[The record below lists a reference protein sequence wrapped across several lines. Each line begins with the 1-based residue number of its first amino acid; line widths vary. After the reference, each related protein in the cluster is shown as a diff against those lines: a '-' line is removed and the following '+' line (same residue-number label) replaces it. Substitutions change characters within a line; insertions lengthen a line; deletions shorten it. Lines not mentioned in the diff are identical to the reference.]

1 MVLMS
6 TIPGLT
12 ETAHGKEPEL
22 VKEYEDVPLELFPA
36 LDPSHHRYENRNEER
51 NKIILQNNKN
61 AYKRYRLIM
70 DLRTGLF
77 ASIYVSVV
85 PTNAIFAQQL
95 LEACDYA
102 TRHGVVGECSEPRE
116 GCRHSAVVFPTLPM
130 K

>member
-1 MVLMS
+1 MVLLS

-12 ETAHGKEPEL
+12 ETAHGREPEL
-22 VKEYEDVPLELFPA
+22 VKEHEDVPLELLPA

-51 NKIILQNNKN
+51 NKTILQNNKN

-85 PTNAIFAQQL
+85 PTNAIFAQI
-95 LEACDYA
+95 
-102 TRHGVVGECSEPRE
+102 
-116 GCRHSAVVFPTLPM
+116 LPQSIF
-130 K
+130 